1 MSSTFSRESLRER
14 DKKMFTLVESL
25 EDLSFLN
32 EELLKCPYVAIDTE
46 FRRTN
51 KNNMKLALMQVN
63 DSKEIYL
70 IDCLVIKNPKK
81 MCSFLSSPNIRKIF
95 HSFREDAEAIYSW
108 TQEEVL
114 NIYDT
119 QVANSLLGG
128 SFSISYQ
135 GLVKEKLGLKIGK
148 EETRTNW
155 LRRPLSEAQ
164 LNYAA
169 SDVYYLID
177 LYKLQKEEFSET
189 NKLEWL
195 EEELNRIPLLDS
207 LLETPKEKLF
217 SIQKREEKEI
227 LIKFNKIINEI
238 SRTEK
243 INPTMFFSKQK
254 QKTLINNIQSMGLDD
269 ALNGITKWRAKLIQ
283 KPLSVLISSYRVS

>member
-1 MSSTFSRESLRER
+1 
-14 DKKMFTLVESL
+14 MFTLVETF
-25 EDLSFLN
+25 EDLTFLN
-32 EELLKCPYVAIDTE
+32 EELLQCPYIAVDTE
-46 FRRTN
+46 FRRTT

-63 DSKEIYL
+63 DSREIYL
-70 IDCLVIKNPKK
+70 IDCLEIKDPEKI
-81 MCSFLSSPNIRKIF
+81 CSFLTCPDIKKIF

-135 GLVKEKLGLKIGK
+135 DLVNEKLGLRIGK

-177 LYKLQKEEFSET
+177 LYRLQKEEFSET

-195 EEELNRIPLLDS
+195 EEELNRIPTLVS
-207 LLETPKEKLF
+207 FPETPKERLF
-217 SIQKREEKEI
+217 SLQKKEEKEI
-227 LIKFNKIINEI
+227 LIEFNNIVNEI
-238 SRTEK
+238 SKIKE
-243 INPTMFFSKQK
+243 INPTLLFSKQK
-254 QKTLINNIQSMGLDD
+254 QKILINNILSMGLDES
-269 ALNGITKWRAKLIQ
+269 LKGITEWRAGLI
-283 KPLSVLISSYRVS
+283 KEPLSVLINSYRVS